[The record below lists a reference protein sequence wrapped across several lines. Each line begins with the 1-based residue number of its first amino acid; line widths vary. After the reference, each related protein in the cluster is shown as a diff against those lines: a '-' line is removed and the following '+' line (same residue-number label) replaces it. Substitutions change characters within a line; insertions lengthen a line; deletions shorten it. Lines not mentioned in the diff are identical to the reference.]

1 MINIDWQIFA
11 DDVDYY
17 DVGGVGYVVDVG
29 NIDYDVDFVK
39 DLFFLWFGAHEA
51 SKEGD
56 KLSIASPNWD
66 LTRRLVEARIL
77 QVI

>member
-1 MINIDWQIFA
+1 MDDEENEAGTDD
-11 DDVDYY
+11 DDVGD
-17 DVGGVGYVVDVG
+17 
-29 NIDYDVDFVK
+29 IDYDVDFVK

-56 KLSIASPNWD
+56 KLSIASPNRD

-77 QVI
+77 QGI